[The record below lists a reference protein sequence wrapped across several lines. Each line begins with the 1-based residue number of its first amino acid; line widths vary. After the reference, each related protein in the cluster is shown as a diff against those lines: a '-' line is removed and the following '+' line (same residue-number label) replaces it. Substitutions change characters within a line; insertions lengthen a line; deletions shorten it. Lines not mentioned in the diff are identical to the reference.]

1 MGDATG
7 PPRRHDPAVGGGQHT
22 GGMDATTGMLIG
34 IVIALA
40 AGLTVGA
47 IAATLVARSRA
58 AASIATAEASAAAAD
73 ATSATLRDQLDRQAA
88 ETARQRTADL
98 EQSRVLEA
106 IAPVRDTLRTMQERL
121 QDLEAQRQEQHG
133 QLAQQL
139 RSASDSEE
147 RLRRTTEQLASAL
160 RNNSTRGVWG
170 ETQLRSLVESAGLL
184 NRVDFTL
191 QGSIEAETGARRPDL
206 ILRLPGGKSI
216 AVDAK
221 VPYSDYIEA
230 SAISATADGD
240 AEARRTALLVSHAK
254 TVRSHVDAL
263 GAKQYWTGLSA
274 SPEFTIAFIPN
285 EPLLAAALEHDPM
298 LLEHAFS
305 RRVALASP
313 VSLWA
318 VLKTVAFTW
327 QQDVLTEDA
336 KRLFDL
342 GKELYSRIGTMAEH
356 AEGLRRS
363 IESTVTKYNAFAS
376 SLEQRV
382 LVTARRLDGL
392 DESRVIGEPGM
403 IEAQPKPLTQVEF
416 AGD

>member
-1 MGDATG
+1 MDAPAALLVG
-7 PPRRHDPAVGGGQHT
+7 IVVALAVG
-22 GGMDATTGMLIG
+22 
-34 IVIALA
+34 IV
-40 AGLTVGA
+40 VGA
-47 IAATLVARSRA
+47 VAATLVARSRA
-58 AASIATAEASAAAAD
+58 AASVAAAEARAAAAD
-73 ATSATLRDQLDRQAA
+73 ATAATLRDQLDRHAA
-88 ETARQRTADL
+88 EAARQRRAEL

-184 NRVDFTL
+184 NRVDFLL

-230 SAISATADGD
+230 SAISATADGE
-240 AEARRTALLVSHAK
+240 AEARRTALLVSHAR

-342 GKELYSRIGTMAEH
+342 GKELYSRISTMAEH

-392 DESRVIGEPGM
+392 DESRVIGEPSM

-416 AGD
+416 SDPRDD

>member
-1 MGDATG
+1 
-7 PPRRHDPAVGGGQHT
+7 
-22 GGMDATTGMLIG
+22 MDAPAALLVG
-34 IVIALA
+34 IVVALA
-40 AGLTVGA
+40 AGIVVGA
-47 IAATLVARSRA
+47 VAATLVARSRA
-58 AASIATAEASAAAAD
+58 AASVAAAEARAAAAD
-73 ATSATLRDQLDRQAA
+73 ATSATLRDQLDRHSA
-88 ETARQRTADL
+88 EAARQRRAEL

-230 SAISATADGD
+230 SAISATADGE

-403 IEAQPKPLTQVEF
+403 IESQPKPLTQVEF
-416 AGD
+416 SDPRDD

>member
-1 MGDATG
+1 
-7 PPRRHDPAVGGGQHT
+7 
-22 GGMDATTGMLIG
+22 MDAPAALLVG
-34 IVIALA
+34 IVVALA
-40 AGLTVGA
+40 AGIVVGA
-47 IAATLVARSRA
+47 VAATLVARSRA
-58 AASIATAEASAAAAD
+58 AASVAAAEARAAAAD
-73 ATSATLRDQLDRQAA
+73 ATSATLRDQLDRHSA
-88 ETARQRTADL
+88 EAARQRRAEL

-230 SAISATADGD
+230 SAISATADGE

-416 AGD
+416 SDPRDD